1 MYPSPGYCGEIIHLY
16 GAAGLHFGQQHLDE
30 GEYLDVVR
38 MPLDEAVRRVM
49 TGEIKDAKTA
59 IAILKLKE
67 RIIHDLFR
75 QRSHHPT
82 PAPACVAAGEQHAHR
97 PLCQSLQPAR
107 SGD

>member
-1 MYPSPGYCGEIIHLY
+1 MKQASGNSKRNAALRQTATSPWERCTPPGYCGEIIHLY

-67 RIIHDLFR
+67 RIN
-75 QRSHHPT
+75 P
-82 PAPACVAAGEQHAHR
+82 
-97 PLCQSLQPAR
+97 
-107 SGD
+107 